1 MSYLQRAQELY
12 EQMVSDRRYLHQH
25 PEVGM
30 ELPETTEY
38 VIKRLAEMGCQPQRL
53 GGGVTATVTGNPQ
66 GKVFL
71 LRADMDALPMEEK
84 SGLPFTSQRS
94 CAHTC
99 GHDMHTAMLLGA
111 AQMLKER
118 EKELNGTVKFM
129 FQPGEEVLA
138 GAKSMVAAGILE
150 NPHVDAAM
158 GAHMIPMIPVG
169 LGGYGTGV
177 VSASSDHLAIQIEGK
192 GGHGAHPH
200 TAVDPIN
207 IGVHIHLALQEL
219 ISREVD
225 PAEAVVLTFGKFQGG
240 GAANIIPAT
249 AVMEGTLRTFNEEL
263 RARLLERIEA
273 VCTHTAQAFQ
283 GRARVTNLCSTRAL
297 VIDKATAQAVAR
309 GWQKEGLKMI
319 LRGDKMSGS
328 EDFAEV
334 AAQIPSTF
342 FVVGGGTAED
352 GCGVG
357 LHSPEIRFREEALV
371 YGAAAYA
378 SGADAWLEN
387 TKKLYQ

>member
-12 EQMVSDRRYLHQH
+12 EQMVSDRRYLHQC

-38 VIKRLAEMGCQPQRL
+38 VIKRLTEMGYQPQRL
-53 GGGVTATVTGNPQ
+53 GGGVTAVVTGSPQ

-84 SGLPFTSQRS
+84 SGLPFASRRS

-129 FQPGEEVLA
+129 FQPGEEVLT
-138 GAKSMVAAGILE
+138 GAKSMVEAGILE

-177 VSASSDHLAIQIEGK
+177 VSASSDHLVIRIEGK

-200 TAVDPIN
+200 TTVDPIN

-225 PAEAVVLTFGKFQGG
+225 PAETVVLTFGKFQGG
-240 GAANIIPAT
+240 EAANIIPASM
-249 AVMEGTLRTFNEEL
+249 VMEGTLRTFNEGL
-263 RARLLERIEA
+263 RSRLLARISA
-273 VCTHTAQAFQ
+273 VCAHTAEAFQ
-283 GRARVTNLCSTRAL
+283 GSAQVTNLCSTRAL
-297 VIDKATAQAVAR
+297 AIDRDTAQSVAH

-334 AAQIPSTF
+334 AAQVPSTF
-342 FVVGGGTAED
+342 FVMGGGTAEE

-357 LHSPEIRFREEALV
+357 LHSPEIRFQEEALI

-378 SGADAWLEN
+378 SGADAWLQ
-387 TKKLYQ
+387 TH